1 MSPGPGT
8 DSLQMDPTV
17 NAWRRQQRTTLLNL
31 RQAIPPND
39 RQRIADI
46 IAGKLDAIIAT
57 RPIASIGLYW
67 PIKQEINLLPWANA
81 LVRRGNLTLCLP
93 VVVTPKAPLE
103 YWRWTQ
109 GEELARGIWNIPVPA
124 QRDVVLPDLM
134 LAPLVGFDRAN
145 YRLGYG
151 GGYFDRTL
159 ASLRP
164 TSPTKRPIVIGIGY
178 AFSALETIYPQQHD
192 IPMDAVLTEND
203 GTQPPDRRDHDT

>member
-1 MSPGPGT
+1 
-8 DSLQMDPTV
+8 MDPTV
-17 NAWRRQQRTTLLNL
+17 NTWRREQRTALLNL
-31 RQAIPPND
+31 RQAIPAND
-39 RQRIADI
+39 RRRIADV
-46 IAGKLDAIIAT
+46 IAGKLDTIIAI

-67 PIKQEINLLPWANA
+67 PIKQEINLLPWANE
-81 LVRRGNLTLCLP
+81 LVGRSNIVLCLP
-93 VVVTPKAPLE
+93 VIVTPKAPLE

-159 ASLRP
+159 ASLR
-164 TSPTKRPIVIGIGY
+164 TRPIVIGIGY

-192 IPMDAVLTEND
+192 IPMDAALTESD
-203 GTQPPDRRDHDT
+203 GTQPARPEEP